1 MVVLWLT
8 ASAAL
13 FISAPLAG
21 QSLPPGTQYVA
32 SSRGEVYYWVQ
43 CAAWRSLSIKNLRF
57 FKTRSEAQRAGYRPS
72 RSEGCAGPPSD
83 ANAAPAPR
91 RADSGSPC
99 QIEHITDGDTVRCG
113 DGRRIRLLLID
124 APELSQRPWG
134 TRARDAVARLAPVG
148 TRVTV
153 ERDVQPTDRYGRTLA
168 YLYLPDGRMLNETLA
183 AEGFVV
189 ASVYPPNVQHVER
202 IRAAVARARSARR
215 GLWATPAFS
224 CSPADH
230 RAGRC

>member
-1 MVVLWLT
+1 MFVSLLF
-8 ASAAL
+8 AGAAQ
-13 FISAPLAG
+13 PLAA

-43 CAAWRSLSIKNLRF
+43 CAAWRSLSVKNLRF

-83 ANAAPAPR
+83 ADAAPAAPALR

-99 QIEHITDGDTVRCG
+99 QIERITDGDTVRCR

-168 YLYLPDGRMLNETLA
+168 YLYLPDGRMLNEALA